1 MWSDTVG
8 YLLKAPGRSGAG
20 EFQGARSETL
30 QGQVRLD
37 LSVLSSDRSEKLR
50 KV

>member
-1 MWSDTVG
+1 LVKNPTKYEDTVG
-8 YLLKAPGRSGAG
+8 YLWGAPGRSGAG

-37 LSVLSSDRSEKLR
+37 L
-50 KV
+50 